1 MRIVE
6 APARGIRAG
15 HMGGFVIAA
24 TGLVAEARIVE
35 RPGVRAL
42 SCGGRSDVLAD
53 SLRRAVADGA
63 IGIVSF
69 GIAGGLV
76 GHLEPG
82 ACIIAE
88 AVVCPAGIRYGT
100 DGDWRDKLA
109 SRLGSAAVTGTIAG
123 VDKPVGTRAAKH
135 ELHARTGAAI
145 ADMESHVAARI
156 AHDHALPFA
165 AVRVVADPA
174 HRALPEAALN
184 GMKPDGSPDVLAVL
198 RSLAARP
205 RQLPDLLRV
214 AMDTR
219 AALGALLRSHHLL
232 APELARA

>member
-1 MRIVE
+1 
-6 APARGIRAG
+6 
-15 HMGGFVIAA
+15 MGGFVIAA

-42 SCGGRSDVLAD
+42 SCCGRSGVLAE
-53 SLRRAVADGA
+53 SLRRAVAEGA
-63 IGIVSF
+63 VGIVSF
-69 GIAGGLV
+69 GIAGGLMP
-76 GHLEPG
+76 HLEPG
-82 ACIIAE
+82 ACIIAD
-88 AVVCPAGIRYGT
+88 AIVCPAGERYGT
-100 DGDWRDKLA
+100 DPAWRAKLQ
-109 SRLGSAAVTGTIAG
+109 SRLGAAALTGSIAG

-135 ELHARTGAAI
+135 ELHERTGAAV

-156 AHDHALPFA
+156 AREHGLPFA

-184 GMKPDGSPDVLAVL
+184 GMKADGTPDIPAVL

-214 AMDTR
+214 ALDTR
-219 AALGALLRSHHLL
+219 TALSALLRSHRLL
-232 APELARA
+232 AADLALT

>member
-1 MRIVE
+1 
-6 APARGIRAG
+6 
-15 HMGGFVIAA
+15 MGGFVIAA

-42 SCGGRSDVLAD
+42 SCGGRSELLEA
-53 SLRRAVADGA
+53 SLRRAIADGA

-69 GIAGGLV
+69 GIAGGLMR
-76 GHLEPG
+76 HLEPG

-88 AVVCPAGIRYGT
+88 AVICPAGTRYGT
-100 DGDWRDKLA
+100 DEGWRDKLHG
-109 SRLGSAAVTGTIAG
+109 RLGTGAVRGTVAG
-123 VDKPVGTRAAKH
+123 VDRPIGTRAAKH
-135 ELHARTGAAI
+135 ELHARTGAAV

-156 AHDHALPFA
+156 AHEHTLPFA

-184 GMKPDGSPDVLAVL
+184 GMKPDGSPDILAVL
-198 RSLAARP
+198 RSLAAKP

-214 AMDTR
+214 ALDTR
-219 AALGALLRSHHLL
+219 AALGALLRSHRLL
-232 APELARA
+232 APELAPA